1 MCITSSALKSQPK
14 SVVDL
19 SLLTQAQVQT
29 LKIAIARR
37 KHEINMEQALKT
49 RNISGISRGTYYRV
63 LRQARNNIKASLFTV
78 AVAVHLG
85 LVNVEDVERLILSAS
100 SIPDELD
107 PTKAAEVLTLANA
120 LAERIVMS

>member
-1 MCITSSALKSQPK
+1 MCITPGALKAQPK

-19 SLLTQAQVQT
+19 SLLTQAQVET
-29 LKIAIARR
+29 LKIEIARR
-37 KHEINMEQALKT
+37 KHEISMAQALRT
-49 RNISGISRGTYYRV
+49 RNISGISRGTHYRV

-85 LVNVEDVERLILSAS
+85 LVNVEEVQKLILSAS